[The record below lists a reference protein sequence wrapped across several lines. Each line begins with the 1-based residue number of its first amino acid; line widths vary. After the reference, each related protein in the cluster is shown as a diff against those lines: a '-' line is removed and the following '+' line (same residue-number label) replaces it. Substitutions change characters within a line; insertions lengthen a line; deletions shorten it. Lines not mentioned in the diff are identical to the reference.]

1 MSLSQSGVNLID
13 IDKYLD
19 LLPKPD
25 ALIYIHSSNDVI
37 KERPKREY
45 KAVNHIEVMDKSEI
59 TFKKKDQIYVIES
72 FDYYSDVTNA
82 ESTSNFSF
90 SIN

>member
-37 KERPKREY
+37 KERLNKREY

-59 TFKKKDQIYVIES
+59 AFKKIRSKYDVIES
-72 FDYYSDVTNA
+72 FDYYSDVD
-82 ESTSNFSF
+82 
-90 SIN
+90 